1 MVRKIGFLGL
11 DAAGKTSFLHVLS
24 KTYTSMIDTKPTKGI
39 ERSKSDVIGQTIDL
53 WDFGGQEQYRDRY
66 LRSEKDLL
74 GFDLVFYLVD
84 VQDKD
89 RFEESGA
96 YLDSLLAKMNDF
108 DQNNLIVCFHK
119 HDPNLRNNLKDQLKT
134 IWEKLEDI
142 SQDAY
147 AFLPTSIFDETSIT
161 RAFSMGLRKIATKKE
176 IIEQEL
182 LNLCR
187 ETKTKGAVVLNITGY
202 VVASYALDESLIESI
217 ESIGIS
223 FSNLWQSVDVKFDE
237 IIGKADFGEFRFNR
251 TSTGVRDYF
260 VLAIGTTE
268 QYNLET
274 MNRVLKSLG

>member
-39 ERSKSDVIGQTIDL
+39 ERSKSDIIGQTIDL
-53 WDFGGQEQYRDRY
+53 WDFGGQKQYRDRY
-66 LRSEKDLL
+66 LRSEKDLT
-74 GFDLVFYLVD
+74 GFDLVFYLID
-84 VQDKD
+84 IQDKA
-89 RFEESGA
+89 RFGESGA
-96 YLDSLLAKMNDF
+96 YLNDLLGKMDDF
-108 DQNNLIVCFHK
+108 NQNNLIVCFHK
-119 HDPNLRNNLKDQLKT
+119 YDPNLKDALKDQMRDAWT
-134 IWEKLEDI
+134 DMEDI
-142 SQDAY
+142 AEDAF
-147 AFLPTSIFDETSIT
+147 AFLPTSIFDENSIT

-187 ETKTKGAVVLNITGY
+187 ETETKGAVVLSIDGF
-202 VVASYALDESLIESI
+202 VVASYALDESLTEDI
-217 ESIGIS
+217 ESIGINL
-223 FSNLWQSVDVKFDE
+223 SNLWRTVDVKFDE
-237 IIGKADFGEFRFNR
+237 IVGKAEFGEFRFNR
-251 TSTGVRDYF
+251 TSTGVRDYY